1 MDQKRAGIHL
11 LPEVPGASLDRSLQ
25 TALTAGGVGLWEWHP
40 ESRNL
45 AVSPHLESLLGYP
58 SCTFDGTVESFLA
71 HLLPV
76 DRQRVEHAVS
86 AAAEHGHELDLEF
99 RVVDLGGLGRWFW
112 AKGRILHDLA
122 GETPRVV
129 GTMQEIPASV
139 VTERRMR
146 RQQSALLELLA
157 TRRITQLPQDEAFRA
172 ITEVAGQ
179 QLETERTSIWLFE
192 ENGEI
197 MHCVSLYR
205 RSLGQH
211 TAGASLAIEAYPAYF
226 RALDTRRALAAS
238 DAQRDPSTAELAAD
252 YLAPLGITSMLEAT
266 VRRDGRL
273 IGVVCHE
280 HVGPLR
286 NWLLDE
292 KGFAASIADVVA
304 IVLEAEDR
312 RRLAHALE
320 ESEERYRNYVNLST
334 EAILRSEFAESLDPA
349 WPVDVQV
356 AHLARCAR
364 VAECNSPFAHMMDA
378 ASTGELTGRLLE
390 SLLRADA
397 FTRVATH
404 WIESNYRLSEHET
417 KIFLPDGSHR
427 WLLGSMVGVFRN
439 GRVAGLWTSFRDVTQ
454 RKESIAALEYQA
466 NHDSL
471 TGLPNR
477 KWLGERL
484 TVLLSDAARADEA
497 LALMMMDLDHF
508 KEINDTLGHFAGDQL
523 LKLIGPRLA
532 PVLEGHGGELARLG
546 GDEFAVVVRPA
557 RDAATVEAIA
567 TGVIAAL
574 REPFA
579 VGSLRLGIDA
589 SIGAAM
595 YPTHGQD
602 ASALMRCADIA
613 MYEAKRKHLS
623 FALYSAADDRHSP
636 RRLTLAHALGEAIRS
651 GQIVVH
657 YQPILDLKDRRV
669 RGVEALARWLH
680 PEHGL
685 VAPGEFIAV
694 AETGDQIRQLTL
706 SVLAEA
712 VAQWAA
718 WRKGG
723 FLTAMAVNLSTR
735 VLVDRGF
742 AEEARKILAR
752 HHMSGEYLQFEITES
767 AMLSD
772 AERAIATVHDLNALG
787 VTFSIDDFGIG
798 FSSLSYLKQ
807 LPIHS
812 LKIDKSFVSGMAS
825 SDRDASIVR
834 STIHLAH
841 DLGLRVV
848 AEGVETTETL
858 ALLAAMGCDD
868 AQGYLLALPQPGTE
882 MLERVTR
889 GEWG

>member
-11 LPEVPGASLDRSLQ
+11 LPELPGGILDRSLQ
-25 TALTAGGVGLWEWHP
+25 TALNAGGVGLWEWHP

-45 AVSPHLESLLGYP
+45 AVSAHLESLLGYP
-58 SCTFDGTVESFLA
+58 SRTFDGTAESFLS

-86 AAAEHGHELDLEF
+86 AAAERGQEVDLEF
-99 RVVDLGGLGRWFW
+99 RVMDLTGLGRWFW
-112 AKGRILHDLA
+112 AKGRVLQDVA
-122 GETPRVV
+122 GETARVV
-129 GTMQEIPASV
+129 GTMQEIPATV

-157 TRRITQLPQDEAFRA
+157 TRRITQLSQDEAFRA
-172 ITEVAGQ
+172 ITELAGQ
-179 QLETERTSIWLFE
+179 QLETERTSIWLLE
-192 ENGEI
+192 ENGGV
-197 MHCVSLYR
+197 MRCVSLYR
-205 RSLGQH
+205 RSLAQH
-211 TAGASLAIEAYPAYF
+211 TAGATLTIEAYPDYF
-226 RALDTRRALAAS
+226 RALDTGRALAAS
-238 DAQRDPSTAELAAD
+238 DAQHDPSTAALTKD
-252 YLAPLGITSMLEAT
+252 YLAPLGITAMLEAT
-266 VRRDGRL
+266 VRRDGKL

-304 IVLEAEDR
+304 IVLEAEHR
-312 RRLAHALE
+312 QRLAHALE
-320 ESEERYRNYVNLST
+320 ESEERYRNFVNLST
-334 EAILRSEFAESLDPA
+334 EAILRSAFAEPLDPA
-349 WPVDVQV
+349 WPVDQQV
-356 AHLARCAR
+356 AHLCRHAR
-364 VAECNSPFAHMMDA
+364 VAECNIPFAQLVDA
-378 ASTGELTGRLLE
+378 ASPDELTGRPLE

-397 FTRVATH
+397 FTRIVTR
-404 WIESNYRLSEHET
+404 WIQANYRLSEHET
-417 KIFLPDGSHR
+417 EVVLPDGSSR
-427 WLLGSMVGVFRN
+427 WLLGSMVGLLRD
-439 GRVAGLWTSFRDVTQ
+439 GRIAGLWTSFRDVTQ

-484 TVLLSDAARADEA
+484 AALLNEAARTDVAIV
-497 LALMMMDLDHF
+497 LMMMDLDHF

-532 PVLEGHGGELARLG
+532 PVLEAHEGELARLG
-546 GDEFAVVVRPA
+546 GDEFAVVVQHA
-557 RDAATVEAIA
+557 RDGATVEAIA
-567 TGVIAAL
+567 TGLITAL

-589 SIGAAM
+589 SIGAAV

-602 ASALMRCADIA
+602 ASGLMRCADIA

-623 FALYSAADDRHSP
+623 VAVYSAADDRHTP
-636 RRLTLAHALGEAIRS
+636 RRLTLAHALGDAIRS

-657 YQPILDLKDRRV
+657 YQPILDLKEHRV
-669 RGVEALARWLH
+669 RGVEALARWQH

-685 VAPGEFIAV
+685 VAPGEFIPV

-712 VAQWAA
+712 VAQWDA
-718 WRKGG
+718 WRKAG
-723 FLTAMAVNLSTR
+723 FLPAMAVNLSTR

-742 AEEARKILAR
+742 ADEARRILTR
-752 HHMSGEYLQFEITES
+752 FDMPGEYLQFEITES

-772 AERAIATVHDLNALG
+772 AERAIATVRDLNALG

-825 SDRDASIVR
+825 SDCDASIVR
-834 STIHLAH
+834 SIIDLAH
-841 DLGLRVV
+841 NLGLRVV
-848 AEGVETTETL
+848 AEGVETEQTL
-858 ALLAAMGCDD
+858 ALAATMGCDD
-868 AQGYLLALPQPGTE
+868 VQGYLLALPQPGME
-882 MLERVTR
+882 LLARVTR

>member
-1 MDQKRAGIHL
+1 MDQKHAGIHL
-11 LPEVPGASLDRSLQ
+11 LPELPVEIPDRSLQ
-25 TALTAGGVGLWEWHP
+25 SALNAGGVGLWEWHP
-40 ESRNL
+40 EARNL
-45 AVSPHLESLLGYP
+45 AVSPYLESLLGYP
-58 SCTFDGTVESFLA
+58 SRTFDGTVEGFLA

-76 DRQRVEHAVS
+76 DRQRVEHAVR
-86 AAAEHGHELDLEF
+86 AAAEHGQEVDLEF
-99 RVVDLGGLGRWFW
+99 RVVDLVGLGRWFW
-112 AKGRILHDLA
+112 ARGRVLQDVA
-122 GETPRVV
+122 GETACVV

-157 TRRITQLPQDEAFRA
+157 TRQITQLPQDEAFRA

-192 ENGEI
+192 ENGES

-205 RSLGQH
+205 RSLAQH
-211 TAGASLAIEAYPAYF
+211 TGGATLAIEAYPAYF

-238 DAQRDPSTAELAAD
+238 DAQHDPSTAELAAD

-320 ESEERYRNYVNLST
+320 ESEERYRNYVSLST
-334 EAILRSEFAESLDPA
+334 EAILRSEFAEPLDPA

-356 AHLARCAR
+356 AHLARYAR
-364 VAECNSPFAHMMDA
+364 VAECNSPFAQMMDA
-378 ASTGELTGRLLE
+378 ASTEELTGRLLE

-397 FTRVATH
+397 FNRVATH

-417 KIFLPDGSHR
+417 KIFLPDGSHK

-484 TVLLSDAARADEA
+484 TVLLSDVARTDEA

-532 PVLEGHGGELARLG
+532 PVLEAYGGELARLG
-546 GDEFAVVVRPA
+546 GDEFAVVLRQA
-557 RDAATVEAIA
+557 RDGATVEAIA
-567 TGVIAAL
+567 TGVITAL

-589 SIGAAM
+589 SIGAAV

-651 GQIVVH
+651 GPIVVH

-669 RGVEALARWLH
+669 RGVEALARWCH
-680 PEHGL
+680 PEYGL
-685 VAPGEFIAV
+685 VAPCEFIAV

-706 SVLAEA
+706 SVLAQA
-712 VAQWAA
+712 VAQWDE
-718 WRKGG
+718 WRKTG
-723 FLTAMAVNLSTR
+723 FLTSMAVNLSTR

-742 AEEARKILAR
+742 AEETRRILTR
-752 HHMSGEYLQFEITES
+752 YDMPGEYLQFEITES

-772 AERAIATVHDLNALG
+772 AERAIATVKDLNALG

-848 AEGVETTETL
+848 AEGVETEETL
-858 ALLAAMGCDD
+858 ALVAAMGCDE
-868 AQGYLLALPQPGTE
+868 AQGYLLALPQSGAE
-882 MLERVTR
+882 LLARVQR